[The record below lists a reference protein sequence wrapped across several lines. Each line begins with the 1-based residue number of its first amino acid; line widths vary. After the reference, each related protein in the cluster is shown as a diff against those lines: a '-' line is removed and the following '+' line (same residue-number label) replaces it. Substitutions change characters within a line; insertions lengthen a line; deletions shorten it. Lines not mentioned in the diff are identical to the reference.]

1 MDRSMTCWQCKHL
14 ADTKGIDSLQRGCVD
29 LPMVGAVSSVGE
41 TAIDLSTASG
51 TTAWLRTAPR

>member
-1 MDRSMTCWQCKHL
+1 MPTQRVLTAYMR
-14 ADTKGIDSLQRGCVD
+14 AVLQRGCVG

-51 TTAWLRTAPR
+51 TIAWLRTAPR